1 MTDVPHPG
9 PAAANLA
16 KTDPA
21 KTGPIAILGLGYVG
35 LPLALALARAGF
47 DVLGLDTDAGMVAA
61 LSAGHDP
68 NGEVADASLAD
79 TTARF
84 SADAADLKGARNFII
99 AVPTPITDAK
109 TPDLRP
115 ILGAC
120 ATIAPHLTEGALV
133 VLESTVYPGVTE
145 EVCGPA
151 LEAGSGLSAG
161 TQIKLGYSP
170 ERVNP
175 GDAEHSME
183 NVVKIIAAQDAETL
197 DRLDAIYSPV
207 VKAGLHRASSIATA
221 EAAKV
226 IENTQRDL
234 NIALVNEFALI
245 FNRLGL
251 DTLEVL
257 EAAGTKWNFL
267 PFRPGLVGG
276 HCIGVD
282 PYYLTYKA
290 QQVGYHPEV
299 ILAGRRI
306 NDHMGAHVAQSLIKA
321 MLGRGHVVQGARVLI
336 MGYTFKENCAD
347 TRNTRVADILSEL
360 QDYSI
365 QVDVHEPWVDAD
377 VMRARHGIDTV
388 ANPDQGAYDA
398 IIVAVGHREFIALGS
413 DGIRGFGKPGALVYD
428 IKGVFGRTGSD
439 LRL

>member
-1 MTDVPHPG
+1 MTI
-9 PAAANLA
+9 AATN
-16 KTDPA
+16 DR
-21 KTGPIAILGLGYVG
+21 IAVLGLGYVG
-35 LPLALALARAGF
+35 LPLTLALARAGF
-47 DVLGLDTDAGMVAA
+47 DVMGYDIHAPMINALRAGR
-61 LSAGHDP
+61 DP
-68 NGEVADASLAD
+68 NGEIADDKVAA

-84 SADAADLKGARNFII
+84 THDATDLAGRTAFII

-109 TPDLRP
+109 APDLGP

-120 ATIAPHLTEGALV
+120 ASIAPHLTDGALV

-151 LEAGSGLSAG
+151 LSAGSGLEAG
-161 TQIKLGYSP
+161 RQIKLAYSP

-183 NVVKIIAAQDAETL
+183 NVIKIIAAQDGETL
-197 DRLDAIYSPV
+197 DRVDAIYAPV

-234 NIALVNEFALI
+234 NIALVNEFSLI
-245 FNRLGL
+245 FARLGL

-267 PFRPGLVGG
+267 PFKPGLVGG

-282 PYYLTYKA
+282 PYYLTYRA
-290 QQVGYHPEV
+290 EQLGYHPEV

-306 NDHMGAHVAQSLIKA
+306 NDAMGSHVAQTLIKA
-321 MLGRGHVVQGARVLI
+321 MLKKDIGVRGARVLI
-336 MGYTFKENCAD
+336 LGYTFKENCAD
-347 TRNTRVADILSEL
+347 TRNTRVADIVAEL
-360 QDYSI
+360 TDYAVN
-365 QVDVHEPWVDAD
+365 VDVHDPWVGTERLEAE
-377 VMRARHGIDTV
+377 HGVTAV
-388 ANPDQGAYDA
+388 KTPEQGAYDA
-398 IIVAVGHREFIALGS
+398 IIVAVSHREFVTLGPQA
-413 DGIRGFGKPGALVYD
+413 IRSFGKEGALLYD
-428 IKGVFGRTGSD
+428 IKGIFGKSGSD

>member
-1 MTDVPHPG
+1 MTRHVSPDRIVV
-9 PAAANLA
+9 
-16 KTDPA
+16 
-21 KTGPIAILGLGYVG
+21 LGLGYVG
-35 LPLALALARAGF
+35 LPLTLALARAGF
-47 DVLGLDTDAGMVAA
+47 DVLGYDIHPPMIEALCAGR
-61 LSAGHDP
+61 DP
-68 NGEVADASLAD
+68 NGEIADEKVAA

-84 SADAADLKGARNFII
+84 SHDAADLAGYTAFII

-109 TPDLRP
+109 APDLGP
-115 ILGAC
+115 VIGAC
-120 ATIAPHLTEGALV
+120 AAIAPHLSDGALV

-151 LEAGSGLSAG
+151 LAAGSGLEVG
-161 TQIKLGYSP
+161 TQIKLAYSP

-183 NVVKIIAAQDAETL
+183 NVIKIIAAQDGETL
-197 DRLDAIYSPV
+197 DRVEAIYGPV

-245 FNRLGL
+245 FARLGL

-290 QQVGYHPEV
+290 EQLGYHPEV

-306 NDHMGAHVAQSLIKA
+306 NDAMGAHVAQTLVKA
-321 MLGRGHVVQGARVLI
+321 MLKRDIGVRGARVLI
-336 MGYTFKENCAD
+336 LGYTFKENCAD
-347 TRNTRVADILSEL
+347 TRNTRVADIVAEL
-360 QDYSI
+360 NDYGVDA
-365 QVDVHEPWVDAD
+365 QVHDPWVGVERLREGHSLHA
-377 VMRARHGIDTV
+377 VETPQAGT
-388 ANPDQGAYDA
+388 YDA
-398 IIVAVGHREFIALGS
+398 IIVAVGHREFVQSGA
-413 DGIRGFGKPGALVYD
+413 DAIRAYGKPGAVLYD
-428 IKGVFGRTGSD
+428 IKGIFGKTGSD

>member
-1 MTDVPHPG
+1 MPSQTAQDR
-9 PAAANLA
+9 
-16 KTDPA
+16 
-21 KTGPIAILGLGYVG
+21 IAVLGLGYVG
-35 LPLALALARAGF
+35 LPLTLALARAGF
-47 DVLGLDTDAGMVAA
+47 DVLGFDIHAPVIDA
-61 LSAGHDP
+61 LRAGHDP
-68 NGEVADASLAD
+68 NGEITDEKVAA

-84 SADAADLKGARNFII
+84 SHDAADLAGRTAFII

-109 TPDLRP
+109 TPDLGP
-115 ILGAC
+115 VLGAC
-120 ATIAPHLTEGALV
+120 ASIAPHLTDGALV

-145 EVCGPA
+145 DVCGPA
-151 LEAGSGLSAG
+151 LAAGSGLEPG
-161 TQIKLGYSP
+161 RQIKLAYSP

-183 NVVKIIAAQDAETL
+183 NVIKIIAAQDDDTL
-197 DRLDAIYSPV
+197 ARVEAIYTPV

-245 FNRLGL
+245 FARLGL

-282 PYYLTYKA
+282 PYYLTYRA
-290 QQVGYHPEV
+290 EQLGYHPEV

-306 NDHMGAHVAQSLIKA
+306 NDHMGAHVAQTLIKT
-321 MLGRGHVVQGARVLI
+321 MLKRDIGVRAARVLI
-336 MGYTFKENCAD
+336 LGYTFKENCAD
-347 TRNTRVADILSEL
+347 TRNTRVADIVAEL
-360 QDYSI
+360 DEYG
-365 QVDVHEPWVDAD
+365 VRADVHDPWVGTETLST
-377 VMRARHGIDTV
+377 VHGVSAV
-388 ANPDQGAYDA
+388 ASPQNGQYDA
-398 IIVAVGHREFIALGS
+398 IIVAVGHREFIELGA
-413 DGIRGFGKPGALVYD
+413 DAIRAYGKQVALVYD
-428 IKGVFGRTGSD
+428 IKGIFGKSGSD

>member
-1 MTDVPHPG
+1 MAR
-9 PAAANLA
+9 AAP
-16 KTDPA
+16 KER
-21 KTGPIAILGLGYVG
+21 IAVLGLGYVG
-35 LPLALALARAGF
+35 LPLALGLARAGF
-47 DVLGLDTDAGMVAA
+47 EVVGLDVHAPTVEALRAGR
-61 LSAGHDP
+61 DP
-68 NGEVADASLAD
+68 NGEVAESSLKD
-79 TTARF
+79 SSARF
-84 SADAADLKGARNFII
+84 TTEAEELAACSAYII
-99 AVPTPITDAK
+99 AVPTPITNAK
-109 TPDLRP
+109 APDLGP
-115 ILGAC
+115 VLGAC
-120 ATIAPHLTEGALV
+120 ATIAPHLAPGDLV
-133 VLESTVYPGVTE
+133 ILESTVYPGVTE

-151 LEAGSGLSAG
+151 LAAGSGLEAG
-161 TQIKLGYSP
+161 SEIRLAYSP

-197 DRLDAIYSPV
+197 DRVAAIYAPV
-207 VKAGLHRASSIATA
+207 VKAGLHRASSIMTA

-245 FNRLGL
+245 FSRLGL

-290 QQVGYHPEV
+290 EQMGYHPEV

-306 NDHMGAHVAQSLIKA
+306 NDSMGAHVAQTLIKG
-321 MLGRGHVVQGARVLI
+321 MLARDMGVRGARVLVL
-336 MGYTFKENCAD
+336 GYTFKENCAD
-347 TRNTRVADILSEL
+347 TRNTRVADILTEL
-360 QDYSI
+360 ASYRVSAE
-365 QVDVHEPWVDAD
+365 VHDPWVGAE
-377 VMRARHGIDTV
+377 RLRREHGV
-388 ANPDQGAYDA
+388 AATDSPEAGQYDA
-398 IIVAVGHREFIALGS
+398 IIVAVGHRDFVEMGSEAIRALG
-413 DGIRGFGKPGALVYD
+413 RPGALLYD

>member
-1 MTDVPHPG
+1 MTT
-9 PAAANLA
+9 AAN
-16 KTDPA
+16 TDR
-21 KTGPIAILGLGYVG
+21 IAVLGLGYVG
-35 LPLALALARAGF
+35 LPLTLALARAGF
-47 DVLGLDTDAGMVAA
+47 DVLGYDIHPPMIDA
-61 LSAGHDP
+61 LRAGRDP
-68 NGEVADASLAD
+68 NGEITDEKVAATNAKF
-79 TTARF
+79 TH
-84 SADAADLKGARNFII
+84 DAADLAGRTAFII

-109 TPDLRP
+109 APDLGP

-120 ATIAPHLTEGALV
+120 ASIAPHLTDGALV

-151 LEAGSGLSAG
+151 LAAGSGLEAG
-161 TQIKLGYSP
+161 RQIKLAYSP

-183 NVVKIIAAQDAETL
+183 NVIKIIAAQDDETL
-197 DRLDAIYSPV
+197 DRVDAIYAPV

-234 NIALVNEFALI
+234 NIALVNEFSLI
-245 FNRLGL
+245 FARLGL

-267 PFRPGLVGG
+267 PFKPGLVGG

-282 PYYLTYKA
+282 PYYLTYRA
-290 QQVGYHPEV
+290 EQLGYHPEV

-306 NDHMGAHVAQSLIKA
+306 NDAMGAHVAQTLIKA
-321 MLGRGHVVQGARVLI
+321 MLKKDIGVRGARVLI
-336 MGYTFKENCAD
+336 LGYTFKENCAD
-347 TRNTRVADILSEL
+347 TRNTRVADIVAEL
-360 QDYSI
+360 GDYAVSAE
-365 QVDVHEPWVDAD
+365 VHDPWVGVD
-377 VMRARHGIDTV
+377 RLTTEHGV
-388 ANPDQGAYDA
+388 AAVESPEQGAYDA
-398 IIVAVGHREFIALGS
+398 IIVAVSHREFVKLGA
-413 DGIRGFGKPGALVYD
+413 DAIRGFGKKGAVLYD
-428 IKGVFGRTGSD
+428 IKGIFGKSGSD

>member
-1 MTDVPHPG
+1 MTNS
-9 PAAANLA
+9 PAP
-16 KTDPA
+16 DR
-21 KTGPIAILGLGYVG
+21 IAVLGLGYVG
-35 LPLALALARAGF
+35 LPLTLALAREGF
-47 DVLGLDTDAGMVAA
+47 DVVGLDIHAATIETLLAGK
-61 LSAGHDP
+61 DP
-68 NGEVADASLAD
+68 NGEVADASVAD
-79 TTARF
+79 SRAQFTH
-84 SADAADLKGARNFII
+84 DAADLAGCTAFII
-99 AVPTPITDAK
+99 AVPTPITNAK
-109 TPDLRP
+109 APDLGP

-120 ATIAPHLTEGALV
+120 ATIAPHLTAGALV
-133 VLESTVYPGVTE
+133 ILESTVYPGVTE

-151 LEAGSGLSAG
+151 LASGSGLKVG
-161 TQIKLGYSP
+161 DEIKLAYSP

-183 NVVKIIAAQDAETL
+183 NVVKIIAAQDEETL
-197 DRLDAIYSPV
+197 ERVDGIYAPV

-245 FNRLGL
+245 FSRLGL

-282 PYYLTYKA
+282 PYYLTYRA
-290 QQVGYHPEV
+290 EQMGYHPEV

-306 NDHMGAHVAQSLIKA
+306 NDQMGAHVAQTLIKA
-321 MLGRGHVVQGARVLI
+321 MLTRDIPVRAAKVLV

-347 TRNTRVADILSEL
+347 TRNTQVSDILSEL
-360 QDYSI
+360 ADYGVTA
-365 QVDVHEPWVDAD
+365 QVHDPWVGAD
-377 VMRARHGIDTV
+377 RLTNEHGV
-388 ANPDQGAYDA
+388 KAVESPEPGQYDA
-398 IIVAVGHREFIALGS
+398 IIVAVGHREFIEQGSEAIRALGKS
-413 DGIRGFGKPGALVYD
+413 NALVYD
-428 IKGVFGRTGSD
+428 IKGIFGKSGSD